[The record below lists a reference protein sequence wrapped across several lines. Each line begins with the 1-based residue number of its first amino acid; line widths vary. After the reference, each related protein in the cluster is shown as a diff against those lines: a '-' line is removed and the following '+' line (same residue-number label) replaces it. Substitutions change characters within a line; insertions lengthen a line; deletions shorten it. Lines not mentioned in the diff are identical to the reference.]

1 MKPII
6 DGIVAKV
13 ETSNTFNTAIGGRFY
28 YDEAPQNATFPYAV
42 VYTLDMDFTWTMDS
56 SINNNLVQIR
66 CLSKTRDAAEIED
79 LRTKLLTLLDYKTTT
94 LTVTGYSF
102 IFMKQISEEGPTR
115 IDGVWNYNV
124 RYEVE
129 VEKSDS

>member
-28 YDEAPQNATFPYAV
+28 YDEAPQSVTFPYAV
-42 VYTLDMDFTWTMDS
+42 MFTLDMDFSWTFDS
-56 SINNNLVQIR
+56 NIKNNLVQIR
-66 CLSKTRDAAEIED
+66 CISKTRDAAEIED
-79 LRTKLLTLLDYKTTT
+79 IRTKLLELFDYKTTT

-102 IFMKQISEEGPTR
+102 IFMKQISEDGPTR
-115 IDGVWNYNV
+115 IDNAWNYNV

-129 VEKSDS
+129 IEKSD

>member
-28 YDEAPQNATFPYAV
+28 NDEAPQSATFPYAV
-42 VYTLDMDFTWTMDS
+42 LYSLDMDFTWTMDS